1 MHNVVLEEI
10 DLRSNRIG
18 PVGFA
23 SLCSCFKDN
32 SSLKKIIVIYYFKIA
47 FILTILKSFF
57 FLKIGKN
64 QINNEALEAVFKL
77 FLTLSQLSLELLDVS
92 VEYLGFYFT

>member
-32 SSLKKIIVIYYFKIA
+32 TSLKKIIVIFNKCRVA
-47 FILTILKSFF
+47 SHLELTDTFSY
-57 FLKIGKN
+57 FLKIGRN
-64 QINNEALEAVFKL
+64 QINNDALEAVFKL
-77 FLTLSQLSLELLDVS
+77 FLSLNQLSLELLDVS
-92 VEYLGFYFT
+92 VNQIYF